1 MKVYD
6 LTRIMANDMPV
17 WPGTPK
23 PSFTKSSLLEKD
35 GFYETRVE
43 TFSHVGTHIDAPSH
57 ILPGGKT
64 LDEYPANTFWGT
76 AWVLDVSKLGPGG
89 LITPGMLD
97 GFPGAD
103 FLLVSTGWE
112 LYWNS
117 VSYFQDYPVLTPE
130 AIQRALSL
138 GVRGIGFDSMS
149 PDPVS
154 DRNYTNHKLILGE
167 GALII
172 ENLCGL
178 APIRG
183 RKTKFTALPLKYLN
197 ADGAPCRAVAVE
209 D

>member
-89 LITPGMLD
+89 LITPS
-97 GFPGAD
+97 AC
-103 FLLVSTGWE
+103 
-112 LYWNS
+112 
-117 VSYFQDYPVLTPE
+117 
-130 AIQRALSL
+130 AA
-138 GVRGIGFDSMS
+138 
-149 PDPVS
+149 
-154 DRNYTNHKLILGE
+154 
-167 GALII
+167 
-172 ENLCGL
+172 
-178 APIRG
+178 
-183 RKTKFTALPLKYLN
+183 
-197 ADGAPCRAVAVE
+197 
-209 D
+209 